1 MTAIRIAQTLL
12 EAFGPEICITDPEDI
27 IHWSTDPWA
36 LYSGMAA
43 AVMRPR
49 SVQEVSEIVRFCAD
63 RRIVIVP
70 QGGNTGLVGGAIPDA
85 TGEQVILSVSRLN
98 RIREL
103 DATNYTATVEAGC
116 ILAHIQDA
124 AANADRLFPLSFG
137 AEGSC
142 QIGGVLST
150 NAGGTNVLRYGNT
163 RDLVLGI
170 EVVLADGAIWNGLR
184 KLRKDNTGYDLKH
197 LFIGAEG
204 TLGIITAAVLKL
216 YPKPRASATA
226 IVALRTLD
234 AAPRLLSQTRDMAG
248 DALCAFELIPRRMV
262 ELAAQHTED
271 ADCVPR
277 TEADWFALLEFANSD
292 TDEVLSARMQSVL
305 EAAFEAKHIT
315 DASVAANLAQ
325 SDKMWRLRDG
335 VAKTQMKNG
344 AVIYFDVSVPVSR
357 VPAFIQQATAA
368 LNALDPR
375 TDINAF
381 GHVGDGNIHF
391 NLLQPADLPADSFLG
406 RKHEYERIVYDTV
419 SRLDGSFSAEHGI
432 GSAKTRT
439 LVDFKAPIEL
449 SLMRA
454 VRAAISSKLFNPEKL
469 VPSK

>member
-1 MTAIRIAQTLL
+1 MTATRTAQALL
-12 EAFGPEICITDPEDI
+12 KAFGPEICITDPEDI
-27 IHWSTDPWA
+27 IHWSADPWA

-49 SVQEVSEIVRFCAD
+49 SVQEVSKIVRFCAD
-63 RRIVIVP
+63 RQIVIVP

-116 ILAHIQDA
+116 ILAHIQNA
-124 AANADRLFPLSFG
+124 AKNADRLFPLSFG

-150 NAGGTNVLRYGNT
+150 NAGGSNVLRYGNT

-170 EVVLADGAIWNGLR
+170 EVVLADGTIWNGLR
-184 KLRKDNTGYDLKH
+184 KLRKNNTGYDLKH

-234 AAPRLLSQTRDMAG
+234 AAPHLLAQARDMAG
-248 DALCAFELIPRRMV
+248 DSLCAFELIPRRMV
-262 ELAAQHTED
+262 ELAAQYTED

-277 TEADWFALLEFANSD
+277 TETDWFALLKFTNSD
-292 TDEVLSARMQSVL
+292 ADEVLSARMQSVL
-305 EAAFEAKHIT
+305 EAAFEAKYIT

-344 AVIYFDVSVPVSR
+344 AVIYFDVSVPVSS

-368 LNALDPR
+368 LKALDPR
-375 TDINAF
+375 IDINAF

-406 RKHEYERIVYDTV
+406 RKHEYERIVYDAV

-432 GSAKTRT
+432 GSAKIQT